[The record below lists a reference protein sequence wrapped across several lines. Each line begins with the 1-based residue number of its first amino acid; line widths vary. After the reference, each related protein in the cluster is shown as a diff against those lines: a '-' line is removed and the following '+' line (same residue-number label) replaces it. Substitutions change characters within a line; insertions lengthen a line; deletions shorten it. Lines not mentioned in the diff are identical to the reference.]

1 MWAMWHF
8 SSQHFSS
15 HSLNVIENQ
24 DMQTHICNSLHLRKL
39 AAWSLNMFTR
49 RLIIETLATVGESA
63 GVWSFSNHKQCARR
77 RWPSIRDGAERSK
90 LVSLLQWWLNGKPIE
105 EDANEALLKSL
116 QHWVNWSKRLDG
128 KKKENRSAHSE
139 KGTPPRIV
147 HFIRRESA
155 RGQSISLSKNGSRW
169 QWAYRRWRNPA
180 SLYISM

>member
-90 LVSLLQWWLNGKPIE
+90 LVSLLQWSLNGKPIE
-105 EDANEALLKSL
+105 VDAKEAHLKSL

-128 KKKENRSAHSE
+128 KKGKTGAPSLKKERRPALSILFVENR
-139 KGTPPRIV
+139 R
-147 HFIRRESA
+147 
-155 RGQSISLSKNGSRW
+155 
-169 QWAYRRWRNPA
+169 
-180 SLYISM
+180 